1 MRRTFAI
8 TALALFMF
16 SLDRTVVLTAL
27 PDIGADLGA
36 GLDGLQWTL
45 NAYTLTFAVLVV
57 TGGAL
62 GDRFGRRRMLVV
74 GLALFTLGSALA
86 ALSDSVGALV
96 AARAIQGVGG
106 SLLTPLTLTLLIAAV
121 PAAKRGRVLGAW
133 GGIAGVAAALG
144 PVVGGFLAGS
154 VGWQAIFWLNV
165 PIGLVLMPL
174 ASRWLVE
181 SRGPFAA
188 LDVVGVVVA
197 TLALFAFVW
206 GLVESDLAF
215 VVLGSCGL
223 AAFVWWESR
232 APAPMVPLRFFASR
246 TFAVAGGAS
255 LLGYGAI
262 FGTLFLLTSLM
273 HAGFG
278 YGAFESGLRLLPWAG
293 VPMLVIP
300 LGGALTDRF
309 GARAMIVFGLSCA
322 GVALAWLA
330 IGAGG
335 SYGPLVPAMVLG
347 GIGGACL
354 FAPITSAAVGAVAP
368 AEQGQ
373 ASGATVA
380 IRELAV
386 VLGVAIAGSVFA
398 GHGSFAAPDAFASG
412 FRAAVGLMAVAAFAG
427 AVLALKLRSAPDPQL
442 SVDVAEVPLDRLG
455 ADAQLGGDLPVGP
468 AGGGQ
473 AGHAALG
480 GREAVAGSG
489 A

>member
-36 GLDGLQWTL
+36 GLSGLQWVL

-57 TGGAL
+57 TGAAL

-74 GLALFTLGSALA
+74 GLALFTLGSGLA
-86 ALSDSVGALV
+86 AVSSSIGWLV
-96 AARAIQGVGG
+96 FARAVQGVGG
-106 SLLTPLTLTLLIAAV
+106 SLLTPLTLTLLVAAV
-121 PAAKRGRVLGAW
+121 PASRRGRVLGAW
-133 GGIAGVAAALG
+133 GGIAGVAAAFG
-144 PVVGGFLAGS
+144 PVVGGALAGS

-174 ASRWLVE
+174 ASRWLAE
-181 SRGPFAA
+181 SRGPHAA
-188 LDVVGVVVA
+188 LDLVGVVLA
-197 TLALFAFVW
+197 TGALFAFVW
-206 GLVESDLAF
+206 GVVESSSSCVGLG
-215 VVLGSCGL
+215 VVGL

-232 APAPMVPLRFFASR
+232 APAPMLPLRFFASR
-246 TFAVAGGAS
+246 TFAVASGAS

-262 FGTLFLLTSLM
+262 FGSLFLLSSLM
-273 HAGFG
+273 QVRFG

-293 VPMLVIP
+293 VPMLVVP
-300 LGGALTDRF
+300 LGGWLTDRF
-309 GARAMIVFGLSCA
+309 GARAMIVFGLACA

-330 IGAGG
+330 RGG
-335 SYGPLVPAMVLG
+335 SYWTLVPAMVLG
-347 GIGGACL
+347 GIGGASL
-354 FAPITSAAVGAVAP
+354 FAPITSAALGAVAP

-398 GHGSFAAPDAFASG
+398 AHGSFGSPDAFASG
-412 FRAAVGLMAVAAFAG
+412 FRAAVGLMAVVAFAG
-427 AVLALKLRSAPDPQL
+427 AVLALKLRPAADAEL
-442 SVDVAEVPLDRLG
+442 AVDVAEVPLDGLG
-455 ADAQLGGDLPVGP
+455 ADAQLGRDLAVAP

-473 AGHAALG
+473 LGHAPLG

>member
-1 MRRTFAI
+1 MRRTFVI

-36 GLDGLQWTL
+36 GLDGLQWVV

-57 TGGAL
+57 TGAAL
-62 GDRFGRRRMLVV
+62 GDRFGRRRMLVL
-74 GLALFTLGSALA
+74 GLGLFTLGSGLA
-86 ALSDSVGALV
+86 AVSSSIGWLV
-96 AARAIQGVGG
+96 FARAVQGVGG
-106 SLLTPLTLTLLIAAV
+106 SLLTPLTLTLLVAAV

-144 PVVGGFLAGS
+144 PVVGGALAGS
-154 VGWQAIFWLNV
+154 AGWQAIFWLNV
-165 PIGLVLMPL
+165 PIGLALMPL

-181 SRGPFAA
+181 SRGPHGS
-188 LDVVGVVVA
+188 LDVPGVVLA
-197 TLALFAFVW
+197 TSSLFAFVW
-206 GLVESDLAF
+206 GLVESDAVWLVTGVA
-215 VVLGSCGL
+215 GL

-232 APAPMVPLRFFASR
+232 AAAPMLPLRFFRSR
-246 TFAVAGGAS
+246 TFAVANGAS

-262 FGTLFLLTSLM
+262 FGSLFLLSSLM
-273 HAGFG
+273 QARFGF
-278 YGAFESGLRLLPWAG
+278 GAFESGLRLLPWAG
-293 VPMLVIP
+293 VPMLVVP
-300 LGGALTDRF
+300 LSGAMIERF
-309 GARAMIVFGLSCA
+309 GARAVIVFGLSCS

-330 IGAGG
+330 LGADG
-335 SYGPLVPAMVLG
+335 SYWPLVPAMVLG
-347 GIGGACL
+347 GIGGASL
-354 FAPITSAAVGAVAP
+354 FAPITSAALGAVAP

-398 GHGSFAAPDAFASG
+398 AHGSFASPAAFASG
-412 FRAAVGLMAVAAFAG
+412 FRAAVGLMALAALAG
-427 AVLALKLRSAPDPQL
+427 AVLALKLRPAADPEL
-442 SVDVAEVPLDRLG
+442 AVDVAEMPLDRLG
-455 ADAQLGGDLPVGP
+455 ADAQRGRDLAVAP

-473 AGHAALG
+473 LGHPPLG
-480 GREAVAGSG
+480 GREVAAGSG

>member
-36 GLDGLQWTL
+36 GLNGLQWTL
-45 NAYTLTFAVLVV
+45 NAYTLAFAVLVV
-57 TGGAL
+57 TGAAL

-86 ALSDSVGALV
+86 ALSHSIGALV
-96 AARAIQGVGG
+96 AARAIQGIGG
-106 SLLTPLTLTLLIAAV
+106 SLLTPLTLTLLVAAV
-121 PAAKRGRVLGAW
+121 PASKRGRVLGAW
-133 GGIAGVAAALG
+133 GGLAGVAAALG

-181 SRGPFAA
+181 SRGPHAS
-188 LDVVGVVVA
+188 LDIVGVGLA
-197 TLALFAFVW
+197 TGALFAFVW
-206 GLVESDLAF
+206 GLVESDSAAI
-215 VVLGSCGL
+215 VIGVSGL

-232 APAPMVPLRFFASR
+232 AAAPMLPPRFFASR
-246 TFAVAGGAS
+246 TFAVANGAS

-262 FGTLFLLTSLM
+262 FGSLFLLSSLM
-273 HAGFG
+273 QVRFG
-278 YGAFESGLRLLPWAG
+278 YGAFESGLRLLPWAAM
-293 VPMLVIP
+293 PMLVMP
-300 LGGALTDRF
+300 LGGWLTDRF
-309 GARAMIVFGLSCA
+309 GARAMIVFGLGCSA
-322 GVALAWLA
+322 LALAWLA
-330 IGAGG
+330 RGG
-335 SYGPLVPAMVLG
+335 SYWALVPAMVLG
-347 GIGGACL
+347 GIGGGCL
-354 FAPITSAAVGAVAP
+354 FAPITSAALGAVAP

-373 ASGATVA
+373 ASGALVA

-398 GHGSFAAPDAFASG
+398 ARGSFAGPAEFASG
-412 FRAAVGLMAVAAFAG
+412 FRAAVGLMAGVALAG
-427 AVLALKLRSAPDPQL
+427 ALLALKLRPPADSQL
-442 SVDVAEVPLDRLG
+442 LVDVAEVPLDRLG
-455 ADAQLGGDLPVGP
+455 ADAELGGDLIAP
-468 AGGGQ
+468 
-473 AGHAALG
+473 
-480 GREAVAGSG
+480 SG

>member
-8 TALALFMF
+8 TAVALFMF

-27 PDIGADLGA
+27 PEIGADLGA

-57 TGGAL
+57 TGAAL
-62 GDRFGRRRMLVV
+62 GDRFGRRRMLVA

-86 ALSDSVGALV
+86 ALSGSIGALV
-96 AARAIQGVGG
+96 AARAVQGVGG
-106 SLLTPLTLTLLIAAV
+106 SLLTPLTLTLLVASV
-121 PAAKRGRVLGAW
+121 PAEKRGRVLGAW

-174 ASRWLVE
+174 TSRWLVE
-181 SRGPFAA
+181 SRGPNAS
-188 LDVVGVVVA
+188 LDVVGVLLA
-197 TLALFAFVW
+197 TAALFAFVW
-206 GLVESDLAF
+206 GLVETDLPAL
-215 VVLGSCGL
+215 VLGSCGV
-223 AAFVWWESR
+223 AAFVWWERHAS
-232 APAPMVPLRFFASR
+232 APMLPPRFFASR
-246 TFAVAGGAS
+246 TFAVANGAS

-262 FGTLFLLTSLM
+262 FGSLFLLSSLM
-273 HAGFG
+273 SARFG
-278 YGAFESGLRLLPWAG
+278 YSAFESGLHLLPWAG
-293 VPMLVIP
+293 VPMLVVP
-300 LGGALTDRF
+300 LGGVLTDRF
-309 GARAMIVFGLSCA
+309 GARAMIVFGLGVS

-330 IGAGG
+330 RGG
-335 SYGPLVPAMVLG
+335 SYWTLVPGMVLG
-347 GIGGACL
+347 GIGGASL
-354 FAPITSAAVGAVAP
+354 FAPITSAALGAVAP

-373 ASGATVA
+373 ASGAVVA

-398 GHGSFAAPDAFASG
+398 AHGSFGSAHAFASG
-412 FRAAVGLMAVAAFAG
+412 FRAAVGLMAVVAFAG
-427 AVLALKLRSAPDPQL
+427 ALLALKLRPPANPEL
-442 SVDVAEVPLDRLG
+442 AVDVAEVPLDRLG
-455 ADAQLGGDLPVGP
+455 ADAQLGGDLAVAA

-473 AGHAALG
+473 VGHAPLG
-480 GREAVAGSG
+480 GREAVARSG